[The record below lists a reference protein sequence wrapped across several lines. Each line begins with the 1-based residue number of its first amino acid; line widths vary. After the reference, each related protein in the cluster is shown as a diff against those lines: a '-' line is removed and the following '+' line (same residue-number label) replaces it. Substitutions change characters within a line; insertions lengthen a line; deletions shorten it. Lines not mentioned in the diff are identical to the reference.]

1 MQHKVKRAD
10 KSMISIKK
18 GLLVVLWTGGLNL
31 LLTCHLRFVFS
42 NVYFFL

>member
-18 GLLVVLWTGGLNL
+18 GLLVVLWTGG
-31 LLTCHLRFVFS
+31 VS
-42 NVYFFL
+42 